1 MAKIE
6 ARESQNIEYKS
17 SWHDKYLEWICGF
30 ANAQGAVMYFGVNDD
45 HEVIG
50 LENVDRLMEDIPNK
64 IVTTMG
70 IVVDVNLCEVGEL
83 NYIEV
88 IVEPSNI
95 PINYKGKYYYRS
107 GSTMQELRGPA
118 LQQFVLKKMGRSWD
132 DIANDRASIDDL
144 DRNAIDYF
152 LRKGYENGRISDEER
167 NEPVETLLE
176 NLDLI
181 NEEGK
186 LKNAAL
192 LLFAKKPQRYFTS
205 VRFHIGRFSGSES
218 NLITQDVIEGN
229 IIQMANRVV
238 EMLKSK
244 YLTMP
249 ITFKGMNRIE
259 KLEVPEEALRE
270 ILYNAIIHKDYTG
283 VHIQMRVWDDYCEI
297 WNEGELPVGFTP
309 ETLLEQHSS
318 RPRNRNIA
326 NAFFKAGFI
335 DAWGR
340 GYKKIRE
347 GFEEVGLPMPKIENI
362 DDGVK
367 VTFQRRN
374 ANSLKK
380 DTNVLEG
387 VLEKLTERQK
397 LLVKRMMETGQWNV
411 LENVLENIL
420 ETSAT
425 LAAFL
430 GVNERTIR
438 RDLNTLKTN
447 GIICH
452 DGPDKGGRW
461 IIPVKLDGM
470 KDPTDKGEG
479 MRTPVILA
487 KK

>member
-1 MAKIE
+1 MAKIK
-6 ARESQNIEYKS
+6 ARESQNVEYKS
-17 SWHDKYLEWICGF
+17 SWHDEYLKWICGF
-30 ANAQGAVMYFGVNDD
+30 ANAQGAVMYFGVDDD
-45 HEVIG
+45 HEVVG

-70 IVVDVNLCEVGEL
+70 IVVDVNLLEQDGLE
-83 NYIEV
+83 YIEV
-88 IVEPSNI
+88 VIEPSNI
-95 PINYKGKYYYRS
+95 PINYRGKYYYRS

-132 DIANDRASIDDL
+132 DVTNDRATIDDL
-144 DRNAIDYF
+144 DKSAIDYF

-167 NEPVETLLE
+167 NLPIETLLQ

-192 LLFAKKPQRYFTS
+192 LLFAKRPQRYFTS
-205 VRFHIGRFSGSES
+205 VRFNIGRFSGSES

-229 IIQMANRVV
+229 IIQMADRVM
-238 EMLKSK
+238 EILKSK

-283 VHIQMRVWDDYCEI
+283 VHIQMRVWDDYCEV
-297 WNEGELPVGFTP
+297 WNEGDLPFGFTP
-309 ETLLEQHSS
+309 ETLLGKHAS

-347 GFEEVGLPMPKIENI
+347 GFEGAGLPMPKIESAF
-362 DDGVK
+362 DGVM
-367 VTFQRRN
+367 VTFQRNNVNTASRRQEDDSN
-374 ANSLKK
+374 ADVNA
-380 DTNVLEG
+380 VAE
-387 VLEKLTERQK
+387 ELTERQK
-397 LLVKRMMETGQWNV
+397 D
-411 LENVLENIL
+411 IL
-420 ETSAT
+420 EILRDVA
-425 LAAFL
+425 
-430 GVNERTIR
+430 VNVAVNTKYLSERMHVNRKTIQ
-438 RDLNTLKTN
+438 RDLVGLQEHRLVQWVGSDKTGHWEIVEDN
-447 GIICH
+447 NH
-452 DGPDKGGRW
+452 Q
-461 IIPVKLDGM
+461 
-470 KDPTDKGEG
+470 
-479 MRTPVILA
+479 
-487 KK
+487 